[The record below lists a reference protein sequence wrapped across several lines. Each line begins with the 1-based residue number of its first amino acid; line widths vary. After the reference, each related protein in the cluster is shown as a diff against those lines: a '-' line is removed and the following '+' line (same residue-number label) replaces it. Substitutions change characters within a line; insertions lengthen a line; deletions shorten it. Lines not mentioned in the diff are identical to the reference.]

1 MNNEQLTLKIA
12 FASDDKKHAN
22 QHFGSCPYLAIYT
35 LTRDK
40 ITEIESINFELVEG
54 NNKLKIRSRL
64 TVLKHCFAV
73 YCLGCGNPVRQQL
86 LAQGT
91 RTVIK
96 QKSEPIEYI
105 LKQVQKN
112 WPETIAIRQQQ
123 RLIEKQDQQYYET
136 LANSQWN

>member
-22 QHFGSCPYLAIYT
+22 QHFGSSPYLTIYT
-35 LTRDK
+35 LTRDN
-40 ITEIESINFELVEG
+40 ITEVESINFELLEG
-54 NNKLKIRSRL
+54 NNKLKIASRL
-64 TVLKHCFAV
+64 KVLKHCFAV

-91 RTVIK
+91 RTVINK
-96 QKSEPIEYI
+96 KNETIDSI

-123 RLIEKQDQQYYET
+123 RLIKKQDQHYFES